1 MSASQHGNG
10 NNRDMVVSFLI
21 IRRAVG
27 ILGIALPI
35 VLALGIRLIDCCPP
49 IRESISS
56 YYYTVM
62 GNYFTGTLCAVAL
75 FLFTYRGPSHVDQV
89 VTNIASVFAL
99 GTALFPTNSD
109 HLCNK
114 CNILWKDDS
123 PFSNTA
129 HYLFAAA
136 FFVTLAC
143 ISLFLFPKLD
153 PGKSFTPQ
161 KHQRNIL
168 YRAFGIIMFV
178 VLALILSMQYKP
190 IGDALSPYRAEFWF
204 EAIALWAFGFSWLI
218 KGKTLLK
225 DK

>member
-1 MSASQHGNG
+1 MNALQHGNR
-10 NNRDMVVSFLI
+10 NDRNMVVSFLI

-27 ILGIALPI
+27 ILGIALP
-35 VLALGIRLIDCCPP
+35 VVVALGIWLINSCHPV
-49 IRESISS
+49 RESISS

-75 FLFTYRGPSHVDQV
+75 FLFTYRGPDYKNQV
-89 VTNIASVFAL
+89 ATNIASVFAL

-109 HLCNK
+109 HLNNY
-114 CNILWKDDS
+114 CNIVTKADS
-123 PFSNTA
+123 SFSNTA

-136 FFVTLAC
+136 FFITLAL
-143 ISLFLFPKLD
+143 ISLLLFPKLD

-190 IGDALSPYRAEFWF
+190 IGNALTPYKAEFWF

>member
-1 MSASQHGNG
+1 MNALKHGNG
-10 NNRDMVVSFLI
+10 NDRDMVVSFLI

-35 VLALGIRLIDCCPP
+35 VVALGIRLIDCCPP

-75 FLFTYRGPSHVDQV
+75 FLFTYRGTDYVDQL

-109 HLCNK
+109 HLCNN
-114 CNILWKDDS
+114 CNNLWKDDS
-123 PFSNTA
+123 SFSNTA

-136 FFVTLAC
+136 FFVTLAG

-161 KHQRNIL
+161 KRQRNVL
-168 YRAFGIIMFV
+168 YRAFGVIMLV
-178 VLALILSMQYKP
+178 VLALILSMQLDAVSKVLKPYK
-190 IGDALSPYRAEFWF
+190 AEFWF

-218 KGKTLLK
+218 KGQTLLK

>member
-1 MSASQHGNG
+1 MNASQHGNR
-10 NNRDMVVSFLI
+10 NDQDMVVSFLT

-27 ILGIALPI
+27 ILGIALP
-35 VLALGIRLIDCCPP
+35 VVVALGIWLINSCHPV
-49 IRESISS
+49 RESISS

-75 FLFTYRGPSHVDQV
+75 FLFTYRGPDYKNQV
-89 VTNIASVFAL
+89 ATNIASVFAL

-109 HLCNK
+109 RLNNY
-114 CNILWKDDS
+114 CNIVTKADS
-123 PFSNTA
+123 AFSNIA

-136 FFVTLAC
+136 FFITLAL
-143 ISLFLFPKLD
+143 ISLLLFPKLD

-190 IGDALSPYRAEFWF
+190 IGNALTSYKAEFWF